1 MKISIKREQSQT
13 GLSFAE
19 REKFRPQAKRLF
31 LLIISAL
38 LMTAQRAWAD
48 YVTDIVVIGHDSGKQ
63 IGYLYD
69 NYKGAGW
76 IGIDRDLNDGAG
88 GHYVHLVYKT
98 NTSPNNS
105 GTPITDLYLWSAPY
119 AGPASLVHNGRT
131 YYRVGADG
139 DSDFT
144 SRGGDLNC
152 EAGGN
157 WIHLYYTKDQFK
169 PQRRLTGISVD
180 ENASGCLGENG
191 GSTPGDLNRG
201 AGGDDIF
208 LHFKTEYVSW
218 DEHRAGSFSHE
229 DGNTIYIES
238 EAELA
243 KLAHDVN
250 NYNNYRGK
258 TIVLNRDLDLSEYA
272 WEPIGD
278 RYWFDDHLGYL
289 DNSRWIVKPFKGN
302 FDGRGHTIRGLFV
315 DRNDDCVG
323 LFGCIAG
330 WGSIK
335 GDSYVTGCE
344 WIKNLNIIG
353 AYVHGNKHVA
363 ALAGYSFGGRFYI
376 ENVMVQGRIS
386 GSNYVGGIVGYGDNE
401 VWLSG
406 SYIVSIRNCANL
418 GSYVSG
424 GAIYGYLEDKGPT
437 VNQANY
443 YANFISPG
451 NSNVYRLSAVRHNT
465 LPEGIKLN
473 VSSDACYWLD
483 DVPYCKNGATV
494 SYEAS
499 NSSFYYDLTGT
510 SMDGEQKGLK
520 HSFTTAEDTDYTID
534 VAYDATGITGSG
546 TEADPYLLTADKQ
559 WTQLL
564 HMYSQGRRFNGTGF
578 KLGADISVSAV
589 MPEFGGTFDGD
600 GHTMNVSLTATNT
613 YCAPF
618 RSASNATFKNLHTAG
633 TIATDKTGSAGL
645 VGRAYGTTSIA
656 NCRSSVSIL
665 SSKPGHGGHGGL
677 VGTVSGEE
685 VNVNIDG
692 CLFDGK
698 MLTVGDEATTGCG
711 GIVGEKSNRPTF
723 AITNSLY
730 APAPLADGEHEAA
743 AFSHT
748 LAHYTDGIAPSITNV
763 GYTRPLGTAQGAR
776 GTDTQPAGIGNVVT
790 TYSVSGIT
798 SYDAGIEHDG
808 WWYMN
813 SNKVELADNA
823 PNSSL
828 ISETADANGD
838 QPVDVTLQG
847 RTFYGDGN
855 WNTLCLPFDVTLADS
870 PLAGAE
876 ARTLSEATLSGGTLT
891 LNFSEPVATLTAG
904 TPYILR
910 WAPEA
915 VHDDYII
922 RTAQD
927 WNDFADAVNSGWDYS
942 QRTVHLMADI
952 TVSTSAGTQAHPFR
966 GVFDGDGHTL
976 TFNATASGYY
986 FAPFGITKDATIQ
999 NLHTAGTITTGK
1011 DYCSGLVG
1019 ASTESLSVINC
1030 RVSVDIVDTGGGYQG
1045 GFLGLLASKKTTF
1058 TNCLF
1063 DGSFTNKS
1071 GSKLKCA
1078 GFVMNLLADLSQYNN
1093 CLSKPKSI
1101 TGNSAFC
1108 AFGYYLMQGPTVT
1121 NSYYYEDF
1129 PSTKADGTP
1138 VGSMTNEE
1146 LAAVLGDGW
1155 QLTDGELLPIMQVNN
1170 PGGSIL
1176 NPIFYGAAITAT
1188 QPLGITPGL
1197 APGTNGDGSVTFVG
1211 TYDPVTIG
1219 PEGDNTKLYFSTGN
1233 TLYWPNGAMTI
1244 NPFRAYLQLNGAT
1257 AQTRAYVINFG
1268 NDNVETGIIEAEA
1281 NSSLFTLHSSL
1292 KEGWYTLDGLKLQG
1306 KPTAK
1311 GIYIHNGRKYII
1323 K

>member
-1 MKISIKREQSQT
+1 M
-13 GLSFAE
+13 
-19 REKFRPQAKRLF
+19 KRLF
-31 LLIISAL
+31 LLIIAAL
-38 LMTAQRAWAD
+38 LMTAQQAWAD
-48 YVTDIVVIGHDSGKQ
+48 YVTDIVVIGHNSSRQ

-76 IGIDRDLNDGAG
+76 ICLEKDLNDGAG

-98 NTSPNNS
+98 NKSPQNS
-105 GTPITDLYLWSAPY
+105 GTPITDLYLWSSPN
-119 AGPASLVHNGRT
+119 AGPNSLVHNGRT

-139 DSDFT
+139 DDTFKSHA
-144 SRGGDLNC
+144 GDMNC

-157 WIHLYYTKDQFK
+157 WIQLYYTKDQFK

-180 ENASGCLGENG
+180 ENASGCVGENG

-208 LHFKTEYVSW
+208 LHFSTEYVSW
-218 DEHRAGSFSHE
+218 GEHCAGSFSHV

-238 EAELA
+238 EEELA
-243 KLAHDVN
+243 KLASDVN
-250 NYNNYRGK
+250 NYNNYLGK
-258 TIVLNRDLDLSEYA
+258 TVVLNRDLDLSEYA
-272 WEPIGD
+272 WDPIGD
-278 RYWFDDHLGYL
+278 RYWFDNHLGYI
-289 DNSRWIVKPFKGN
+289 DNSRWVVKPFKGN

-335 GDSYVTGCE
+335 GDSNGTGCE

-353 AYVHGNKHVA
+353 AYVNGNKYVA

-376 ENVMVQGRIS
+376 ENVVVQGRIS

-418 GSYVSG
+418 GSYVTG

-510 SMDGEQKGLK
+510 LMDGEQKGFK
-520 HSFTTAEDTDYTID
+520 HSFTTAEGTDYTID

-546 TEADPYLLTADKQ
+546 TEADPYLLTADRQ

-564 HMYSQGRRFNGTGF
+564 NMYSQGRRFNGTGF
-578 KLGADISVSAV
+578 RLGADISVSAL

-618 RSASNATFKNLHTAG
+618 RYASNATFKNLHTAG
-633 TIATDKTGSAGL
+633 TVATDKTGGAGL

-665 SSKPGHGGHGGL
+665 SSTPGRGGHGGL
-677 VGTVSGEE
+677 VGTVSGEN
-685 VNVNIDG
+685 VNVSIDG

-698 MLTVGDEATTGCG
+698 ILTVGDEATTSCG
-711 GIVGEKSNRPTF
+711 GIVGEKSNRPKF
-723 AITNSLY
+723 AIANSLY

-743 AFSHT
+743 DYSAT
-748 LAHYTDGIAPSITNV
+748 LACYTDGIAPSISNC
-763 GYTRPLGTAQGAR
+763 GYTRPLGTAQGTR
-776 GTDTQPAGIGNVVT
+776 GTATQPAGIGNVVT

-798 SYDAGIEHDG
+798 SYDAGIERDG
-808 WWYMN
+808 WWYMKSDN
-813 SNKVELADNA
+813 VELADNA

-828 ISETADANGD
+828 ISETAAANGD

-847 RTFYGDGN
+847 RTFYADN
-855 WNTLCLPFDVTLADS
+855 CWNTLCLPFNVTLADS

-876 ARTLSEATLSGGTLT
+876 ARTLSKATLSGGTLT
-891 LNFSEPVATLTAG
+891 LNFSEPVTTLIAG
-904 TPYILR
+904 TPYIIR
-910 WAPEA
+910 WDPTA
-915 VHDDYII
+915 VHDDYVI

-927 WNDFADAVNSGWDYS
+927 WNDFAAAVNSGSDYS
-942 QRTVHLMADI
+942 LRTVHLVADI
-952 TVSTSAGTQAHPFR
+952 TVSTTVGTKEHPFR
-966 GVFDGDGHTL
+966 GSFDGNGHTL
-976 TFNATASGYY
+976 TFNTTADEDYC
-986 FAPFGITKDATIQ
+986 APFRYVKDATIK
-999 NLHTAGTITTGK
+999 NLHTAGTIIFSSIGFG
-1011 DYCSGLVG
+1011 SGLVG
-1019 ASTESLSVINC
+1019 INSGPLTIDNC
-1030 RVSVDIVDTGGGYQG
+1030 RVSVDFVDKNGGSFCG
-1045 GFLGLLASKKTTF
+1045 GFVDYIGPEKGQNI
-1058 TNCLF
+1058 TNSIF
-1063 DGSFTNKS
+1063 DGTFINESNTKS
-1071 GSKLKCA
+1071 TFA
-1078 GFVMNLLADLSQYNN
+1078 GFKMAVLVDYMHYTN
-1093 CLSKPKSI
+1093 CLSKPKNIAGDVAYTPFSQALSMQA
-1101 TGNSAFC
+1101 TFTNC
-1108 AFGYYLMQGPTVT
+1108 YY
-1121 NSYYYEDF
+1121 SEEF
-1129 PSTKADGTP
+1129 PMTKTQGTP
-1138 VGSMTNEE
+1138 VGSMTSEE
-1146 LAAVLGDGW
+1146 LTAALGDGW
-1155 QLTDGELLPIMQVNN
+1155 QVTDGEVLPIMQVNN
-1170 PGGSIL
+1170 PGSSIL
-1176 NPIFYGAAITAT
+1176 NPIFYGAAITDT

-1197 APGTNGDGSVTFVG
+1197 APGTEGDGCVTFLG

-1244 NPFRAYLQLNGAT
+1244 NPFRAYLQLNSAT
-1257 AQTRAYVINFG
+1257 AQTRSIVLNIGGETTAIEVRG
-1268 NDNVETGIIEAEA
+1268 VKEVREVLDN
-1281 NSSLFTLHSSL
+1281 S
-1292 KEGWYTLDGLKLQG
+1292 WYDMSGRRLDG
-1306 KPTAK
+1306 KPNAK
-1311 GIYIHNGRKYII
+1311 GVFIHGGRKVVI